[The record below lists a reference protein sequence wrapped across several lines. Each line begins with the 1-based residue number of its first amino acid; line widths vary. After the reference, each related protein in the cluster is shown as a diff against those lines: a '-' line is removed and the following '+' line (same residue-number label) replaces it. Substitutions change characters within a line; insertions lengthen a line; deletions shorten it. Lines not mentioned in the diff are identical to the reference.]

1 MPGQV
6 FAASK
11 SLARIMMGVE
21 GSVSH
26 AKFVINNSKLEE
38 LLARALY
45 EFRMINYLIPKPLD
59 SLYFLIILA
68 NMEAFL
74 TTDGLISLL
83 TLTLME
89 IILGIDNIVFIS
101 IVAGKLPEDQQGR
114 ARTLGLVLA
123 LGFRI
128 ALLLSIN
135 WIVSLTYTVF
145 NPLAWLGLMD
155 SVEFAE
161 HFDLS
166 WRDLILIAGG
176 IFLMTKTITEMH
188 QKLEGEDESGEKSLK
203 AKSFGAVVSQIIALD
218 IVFSFDSILTA
229 VGLADHVEIMIAA
242 VVISLSVM
250 LAAARPISNFINS
263 RPTMK
268 MLALSFLLLIGFMLI
283 AEGFEQHVD
292 KGYIYFAMAF
302 AFGVEILNVRI
313 RKSGQVKP
321 VQLRER
327 YREGSEQ

>member
-1 MPGQV
+1 MID
-6 FAASK
+6 F
-11 SLARIMMGVE
+11 
-21 GSVSH
+21 SV
-26 AKFVINNSKLEE
+26 
-38 LLARALY
+38 
-45 EFRMINYLIPKPLD
+45 
-59 SLYFLIILA
+59 
-68 NMEAFL
+68 FL
-74 TTDGLISLL
+74 TTSGLISLL

-101 IVAGKLPEDQQGR
+101 IVAGKLPEDQQAR
-114 ARTLGLVLA
+114 ARNLGLMLA

-135 WIVSLTYTVF
+135 WIVSLKAPVF
-145 NPLAWLGLMD
+145 NAADLVGIHLEGHLHETM
-155 SVEFAE
+155 
-161 HFDLS
+161 DLS

-176 IFLMTKTITEMH
+176 AFLMVKTILEMH
-188 QKLEGEDESGEKSLK
+188 HKLEGEDSSSENNIQGNNFWSVF
-203 AKSFGAVVSQIIALD
+203 AQIIVLD

-229 VGLADHVEIMIAA
+229 VGLSRDVSIMIAA
-242 VVISLSVM
+242 VVISLVIM
-250 LAAARPISNFINS
+250 LAAAGPISRFINE

-302 AFGVEILNVRI
+302 AFGVEVLNNRI
-313 RKSGQVKP
+313 RGSKEGDP

-327 YREGSEQ
+327 YRDDE

>member
-1 MPGQV
+1 
-6 FAASK
+6 
-11 SLARIMMGVE
+11 
-21 GSVSH
+21 
-26 AKFVINNSKLEE
+26 
-38 LLARALY
+38 
-45 EFRMINYLIPKPLD
+45 
-59 SLYFLIILA
+59 
-68 NMEAFL
+68 MEVFL

-114 ARTLGLVLA
+114 ARNLGLLLA

-145 NPLAWLGLMD
+145 NPLAWLNLMERA
-155 SVEFAE
+155 EFVE

-188 QKLEGEDESGEKSLK
+188 HKLEGEDESGEKGLK
-203 AKSFGAVVSQIIALD
+203 AKSFWAVVSQIIALD

-242 VVISLSVM
+242 VVISLTVM
-250 LAAARPISNFINS
+250 LVAARPISDFINS

-302 AFGVEILNVRI
+302 AFGVEILNARI
-313 RKSGQVKP
+313 RKSEKVEP

-327 YREGSEQ
+327 YREDGE